1 MARCVHRD
9 AASRNLMALWLAKDL
24 VYPDQ
29 KISSRDLLS
38 WNRAISKLC
47 ALPEEQLASF
57 CQTFLH
63 AVEDHA
69 HPGVRHEIE
78 KAIKEEPK
86 ARSCAAL
93 LGAVLMG
100 AATVFVLSKCGS
112 YAYEIVFD

>member
-1 MARCVHRD
+1 AEPRGAHPSKKNCCSAAHDNGASQMARCVHRD

-86 ARSCAAL
+86 ARS
-93 LGAVLMG
+93 
-100 AATVFVLSKCGS
+100 
-112 YAYEIVFD
+112 